1 MPHDNEGAAA
11 RTIADMVRLAELRKD
26 FLELQTI
33 VATALATNT
42 IDAYETASDEIDDV
56 LDSYDEDEDDDDEP

>member
-1 MPHDNEGAAA
+1 LPHDNEGAAA